1 MFRRV
6 SLIVVGLVV
15 VLFSL
20 MAADVSLAATT
31 SPDGPGG
38 VLFTDLVAKAKV
50 EGSVRVIAQLNMR
63 SQREGDLPT
72 AQAVAAQRQS
82 INSVQS
88 AVLSELAATSFNVTS
103 RFNTIEV
110 VPKN

>member
-1 MFRRV
+1 MWLGRGVYKMSRRV

-20 MAADVSLAATT
+20 MAADVSSAATT
-31 SPDGPGG
+31 STNGPRG
-38 VLFTDLVAKAKV
+38 VLVTDLGVKAKL

-72 AQAVAAQRQS
+72 A
-82 INSVQS
+82 
-88 AVLSELAATSFNVTS
+88 
-103 RFNTIEV
+103 
-110 VPKN
+110 

>member
-6 SLIVVGLVV
+6 SLIVVGLAV

-72 AQAVAAQRQS
+72 A
-82 INSVQS
+82 
-88 AVLSELAATSFNVTS
+88 
-103 RFNTIEV
+103 
-110 VPKN
+110 